1 MREPEVLHG
10 EQVPRERARDPGPV
24 ATPRARLR
32 EVFELLVQ
40 PLEFMSGQAVNAVV
54 EDALHADLSLPVAG
68 GGRAN
73 SRTRR
78 IASSCHGGACTS
90 TASRSAPAASKNSP
104 RRAFS
109 SNARCWWLR

>member
-10 EQVPRERARDPGPV
+10 EQVARVRASDPRPV
-24 ATPRARLR
+24 ATPRASLR
-32 EVFELLVQ
+32 EGFELLVES
-40 PLEFMSGQAVNAVV
+40 LEPMSGQAVNAVV
-54 EDALHADLSLPVAG
+54 DDALHADLSLPVAG

-78 IASSCHGGACTS
+78 IASSCHGGACAS

-109 SNARCWWLR
+109 SKAR